1 MKKKIKINGM
11 SCEHCI
17 KRVKNAMEEIEGV
30 SNVQIDLSSGV
41 ALFDATDDVKDG
53 DIKYA
58 VEDAGYD
65 VVNIEIVV

>member
-11 SCEHCI
+11 SCEHCV
-17 KRVKNAMEEIEGV
+17 KRVKNAMEGIEGV
-30 SNVQIDLSSGV
+30 NNVQIDLSAGE